1 MLSTLWEQSVSVH
14 FPTFSFTDS
23 PALLVAII
31 EHGQIAKI
39 WYSQLWLVG
48 MAFIAQARPSLSLP
62 GMKGK
67 HPLHYNT
74 NREGVYRELRWMFGG
89 SFHKRSGILG
99 ITGMMRARCWV
110 YIMFENITK
119 IWDEVL
125 LQDKLT
131 TENFLE
137 SNDVEV
143 SKHLDIEVNGLFYY
157 LFRIM
162 TAKTMLTISK

>member
-1 MLSTLWEQSVSVH
+1 
-14 FPTFSFTDS
+14 
-23 PALLVAII
+23 
-31 EHGQIAKI
+31 
-39 WYSQLWLVG
+39 
-48 MAFIAQARPSLSLP
+48 
-62 GMKGK
+62 
-67 HPLHYNT
+67 
-74 NREGVYRELRWMFGG
+74 
-89 SFHKRSGILG
+89 
-99 ITGMMRARCWV
+99 
-110 YIMFENITK
+110 MFENITK